1 MRQIDFAV
9 HHLNRY
15 LSEKGADAVGVR
27 RLHYNIV
34 SQPEDERM
42 IPTKGGGFRLY
53 ENTLTDYN
61 RLVQLITNARVRE
74 LIPFSCIVD
83 EKNDGAR
90 FMPARSGFSGWIE
103 PVLPYAGELPD
114 LQTVDEMPAWSE
126 FVEGIEFRP
135 HINAVPTFVHQPRRI
150 VVAIE
155 KATSRGR
162 LESLCQR
169 HGADLLVF
177 SGQFSLTRVHDVI
190 ERAKGEDKPV
200 CLLYIS
206 DLDCGGWS
214 MAPAFM
220 HRINQV
226 YPRPDHLLER
236 VALTRDQVD
245 RYKLPQAFD
254 PSSKGY
260 SQSQIDRFV
269 DESGGRSCIELD
281 ALDEPALLDLLEKA
295 LSRHSYLAEDRAA
308 EREARRRLRDEAEQI
323 AGAVDLSH
331 FQKEYEAVAAEH
343 DRIAREVRAFADD
356 IGGQAAA
363 VERWRD
369 ELIGRVFSD
378 LCVDCGVEAVDE

>member
-1 MRQIDFAV
+1 MRQIDFAL
-9 HHLNRY
+9 HHLHRY
-15 LSEKGADAVGVR
+15 LREKGADAVGVR

-34 SQPEDERM
+34 SQPEADRM
-42 IPTKGGGFRLY
+42 IPTKGGGVRLY
-53 ENTLTDYN
+53 ENTLADYN
-61 RLVQLITNARVRE
+61 RLVELVANARVRE

-90 FMPARSGFSGWIE
+90 FMPARSDFDGWIE
-103 PVLPYAGELPD
+103 PVLPDAGALPD
-114 LQTVDEMPAWSE
+114 LQTVDEMPAWRE
-126 FVEGIEFRP
+126 FADAIWFRP
-135 HINAVPTFVHQPRRI
+135 VVETVPTFAHQPRRI

-155 KATSRGR
+155 KATSRDR
-162 LESLCQR
+162 LEALCQR

-177 SGQFSLTRVHDVI
+177 SGQFSLTRVHDVVN
-190 ERAKGEDKPV
+190 RAKAEEKPV

-220 HRINQV
+220 RRIAQV

-236 VALTRDQVD
+236 VALCRDQVD
-245 RYKLPQAFD
+245 RYELPQAFD

-269 DESGGRSCIELD
+269 GESGGRSCVELD

-295 LSRHSYLAEDRAA
+295 LSRHSYLADDRAA
-308 EREARRRLRDEAEQI
+308 EREARRRLRDEADDI
-323 AGAVDLSH
+323 AGAVDLSR
-331 FQKEYEAVAAEH
+331 FRDEYEAVAAEH
-343 DRIAREVRAFADD
+343 DRIAREVRAFAVE

-369 ELIGRVFSD
+369 DLIGRVFSD
-378 LCVDCGVEAVDE
+378 LCVSCGVVAVDE

>member
-15 LSEKGADAVGVR
+15 LREKGADAVGVR

-34 SQPEDERM
+34 SQPEADRM
-42 IPTKGGGFRLY
+42 IPTKGGGVRLY
-53 ENTLTDYN
+53 ENTLADYN
-61 RLVQLITNARVRE
+61 RLVELIANARVRD
-74 LIPFSCIVD
+74 LIPFSSIVD

-90 FMPARSGFSGWIE
+90 FMPARSDFDGWIE
-103 PVLPYAGELPD
+103 PVLPDAGALPD
-114 LQTVDEMPAWSE
+114 LQAVDEMPAWRE
-126 FVEGIEFRP
+126 FVDGIEFRP
-135 HINAVPTFVHQPRRI
+135 FVETVPTFAHQPRRI

-155 KATSRGR
+155 KATSRDR
-162 LESLCQR
+162 LEALCLR

-190 ERAKGEDKPV
+190 ERAKAEDKPV

-220 HRINQV
+220 RRIDQV

-245 RYKLPQAFD
+245 RYDLPSAFD

-260 SQSQIDRFV
+260 KQTQIDRFV
-269 DESGGRSCIELD
+269 DESGGRSCVELD
-281 ALDEPALLDLLEKA
+281 ALDEPALLDLLDAA
-295 LSRHSYLAEDRAA
+295 LSRHSYLADDRAA
-308 EREARRRLRDEAEQI
+308 EREARRRLRDEAGDI

-331 FQKEYEAVAAEH
+331 FQNEYEAVAAEH
-343 DRIAREVRAFADD
+343 DRIAREVRAFADG
-356 IGGQAAA
+356 IGGRAAA

-378 LCVDCGVEAVDE
+378 LCVSCGVVAVDE